1 MSAITM
7 KKNICLLTDRL
18 KIKLLQVRDITPA
31 YVDGLNDPEV
41 NKFLV
46 NVRLQKQTKKSVAD
60 FILFNLQSPTGLLLG
75 IFLKNNGDLIG
86 TIRISN
92 ISNFHYLC
100 TIGICLFHKKYW
112 GNGYALEALNKV
124 SEFVFDSLGIHY
136 IEAGVYADNIS
147 SIHLFKRAGFSVKC
161 INKNKFR
168 LDNAFK
174 DVISFGKINTKFDH
188 KLLATRRSN
197 GKGRLILK
205 KI

>member
-1 MSAITM
+1 MPAALKKTM
-7 KKNICLLTDRL
+7 KKNISLLTDRL
-18 KIKLLQVRDITPA
+18 KIKLLQVNDITPS

-60 FILFNLQSPTGLLLG
+60 YILFNLQSRTDLLLG
-75 IFLKNNGDLIG
+75 IFLKNEGDLIG
-86 TIRISN
+86 TIRVSD

-124 SEFVFDSLGIHY
+124 SEFVFDRLGIHY

-147 SIHLFKRAGFSVKC
+147 SINLFNRAGFSVKC
-161 INKNKFR
+161 VNRDKFR
-168 LDNAFK
+168 LDNTFAE
-174 DVISFGKINTKFDH
+174 VITFGKINSKFDH
-188 KLLATRRSN
+188 SLLAIKRSD
-197 GKGRLILK
+197 GKA
-205 KI
+205 